1 MRGNLTFPLFLTQAG
16 LYHSGLGALVAGFGE
31 EPGEHRRDKIDQGV
45 GEEKE
50 EEGHCEKAKDKASG
64 IQGGRRHASEFR
76 DWDLNLLKNRVDRD
90 MKFLSQEV
98 AKAFLEKPDR
108 ELGDRVGDPAGGG
121 SDGDIGAKSHRSDGS
136 EDHLSDDGEH

>member
-1 MRGNLTFPLFLTQAG
+1 MRGNLSFPLFLTESG
-16 LYHSGLGALVAGFGE
+16 FNDFGLGALVGGFGE
-31 EPGEHRRDKIDQGV
+31 ESGEHRREEIDQGV

-50 EEGHCEKAKDKASG
+50 EEGHCEKAKNEASG
-64 IQGGRRHASEFR
+64 IQVGRRHTSEFR

-90 MKFLSQEV
+90 VKFLSQEV

-121 SDGDIGAKSHRSDGS
+121 SDGDIGAESHCSDGS